1 VKAVDDKTLKET
13 KVSDLPGY
21 IKRGNLD
28 MVAGLVTYY
37 RLSSRIVNIQIPA
50 DEYIFTNGEKFIT
63 SDWNPLL
70 YAVANK

>member
-1 VKAVDDKTLKET
+1 M
-13 KVSDLPGY
+13 Y

-28 MVAGLVTYY
+28 MVAGLINYY
-37 RLSSRIVNIQIPA
+37 KLSTRLVNIQIPS
-50 DEYIFTNGEKFIT
+50 EEFSFTNGEKFNT

>member
-1 VKAVDDKTLKET
+1 
-13 KVSDLPGY
+13 
-21 IKRGNLD
+21 

-37 RLSSRIVNIQIPA
+37 RLSSRIVNIPMPA
-50 DEYIFTNGEKFIT
+50 DEYVFTNGEKFIT